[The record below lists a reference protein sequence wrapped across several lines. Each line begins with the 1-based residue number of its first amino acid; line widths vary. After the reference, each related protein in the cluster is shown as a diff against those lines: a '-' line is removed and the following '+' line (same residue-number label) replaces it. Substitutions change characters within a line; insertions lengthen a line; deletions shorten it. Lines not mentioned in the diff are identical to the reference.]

1 MYSVFFCLL
10 ASASA
15 FSFGGELIIT
25 RSPSLTSE
33 ASLHCPLTHQSA
45 RMTTMW
51 AEMPRTSGIDRR
63 SFVGTSAAL
72 LPSLLAMGP
81 NSASAR
87 SMQGQ
92 FTPETA
98 KAGTDK
104 DALASGKVKQAISDV
119 RTLTDGLKSIK
130 GELLKEGNSQA
141 DVEQVIKRN
150 FKINVVRERLETV
163 NAVFDE
169 EVGSLWRVIF

>member
-1 MYSVFFCLL
+1 
-10 ASASA
+10 
-15 FSFGGELIIT
+15 
-25 RSPSLTSE
+25 
-33 ASLHCPLTHQSA
+33 
-45 RMTTMW
+45 
-51 AEMPRTSGIDRR
+51 
-63 SFVGTSAAL
+63 
-72 LPSLLAMGP
+72 
-81 NSASAR
+81 
-87 SMQGQ
+87 MQGQ